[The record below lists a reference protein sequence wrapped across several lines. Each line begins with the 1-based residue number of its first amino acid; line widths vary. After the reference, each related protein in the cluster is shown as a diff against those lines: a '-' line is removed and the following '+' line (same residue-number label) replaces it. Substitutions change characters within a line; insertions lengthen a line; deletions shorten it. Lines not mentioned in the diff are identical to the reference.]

1 MRTKSQNGR
10 RSRTKGHNF
19 ERWVVDQLQG
29 IGIACERNIAQ
40 SRTAAREGCDVEG
53 TDWWIECGC
62 GATVDPRAKYAQA
75 WSDWHR
81 APVSDVRPIV
91 VITKR
96 DRMEPLVTAAA
107 SELCAMYFEPVGRQM
122 DGPLV
127 TLRFADWLE
136 LVTPAQQPS
145 AAPPQVGEI
154 NTEKATP

>member
-1 MRTKSQNGR
+1 MQKRTPQQNGK

-19 ERWVVDQLQG
+19 ERWVVNQLQG

-62 GATVDPRAKYAQA
+62 GSSVDPRAKYAQA
-75 WSDWHR
+75 RSDWHL
-81 APVSDVRPIV
+81 APASDIRPIV
-91 VITKR
+91 VVTKR
-96 DRMEPLVTAAA
+96 DRMEPLVTTAA

-127 TLRFADWLE
+127 TLRFADWLD
-136 LVTPAQQPS
+136 LVRPNAAQE
-145 AAPPQVGEI
+145 AA
-154 NTEKATP
+154 